1 MLARPPE
8 RTSRDLALA
17 IGREALV
24 VSLAFVAGCGGY
36 IGALKAEPIWPQD
49 YFAAIGAGALLA
61 LAKMIPT
68 GGGSKQS

>member
-1 MLARPPE
+1 MISRPPE
-8 RTSRDLALA
+8 RPSRDLSLA
-17 IGREALV
+17 IAREVVV

-68 GGGSKQS
+68 GGGSKQT